1 MYMAKRHYQEV
12 HCVVNA
18 DAYKCQLCGAQF
30 NNGRYRDD
38 HLRRTHKITKRMLK
52 GMRAS
57 SP

>member
-38 HLRRTHKITKRMLK
+38 HLRRTH
-52 GMRAS
+52 
-57 SP
+57 